1 MRYSYNNFYE
11 ILTKVAKE
19 NPNQVA
25 LFEEKEKLKYRELKQ
40 NVDKVAAYL
49 QLAGVKFGD
58 KVAMAVTNSK
68 EFIISY
74 LAITTIGGIAVPMN
88 TFLKANEFE
97 YIINDCGAKVLFA
110 SSSLA
115 KELIALNEL
124 EILRK
129 IIWIGAIPKKLQ
141 SASKDE
147 YIDTDEEYGESAY
160 LTSTPQ
166 ISKEDMSKGYEN
178 NGVIKNVNFT
188 EALNHK
194 YALSIAKHPKID
206 DLMHIIYTSG
216 TTGKPKGAMISYKN
230 IFSNLIGAH
239 DRFIVKKSDRF
250 IVFLPMFHSFTLT
263 AMVLLPIFASASM
276 VLVKSVFPFSNV
288 LKQTLL
294 KRVTVFLGIPA
305 IYTAIG
311 KAKIPWYFRW
321 FNRIRLF
328 VSGAAPLAK
337 QTIDDFRVK
346 FPRATL
352 VEGYGLS
359 ECSPVVAANLYDKQK
374 LLSVGPVLD
383 GYEVKIVN
391 DEMMELPVGQIGEII
406 VKGDCVM
413 QGYYGMPSITDETI
427 INGWLKTGDLGK
439 VDEEGFIYIVDRKKD
454 LIISKGI
461 NIYPREIEEVIY
473 KLEAVEATAVIG
485 VKDVHA
491 DEEVVAFIQVKD
503 GMDLDEKTVR
513 EHLKKNLANFK
524 IPKSIYF
531 AEELPRNATGKV
543 LKRVLKEQIEQM
555 KDKF

>member
-1 MRYSYNNFYE
+1 MQYEYNNFYE

-19 NPNQVA
+19 SPNQIV
-25 LFEEKEKLKYRELKQ
+25 LFEEKEKLKYHELKQ

-49 QLAGVKFGD
+49 QLCGVSFGD
-58 KVAMAVTNSK
+58 KVAMAVANSQ

-74 LAITTIGGIAVPMN
+74 LAITAIGAVAVPMN
-88 TFLKANEFE
+88 TFLKTTEFE
-97 YIINDCGAKVLFA
+97 YIINDCGARVLFA

-115 KELIALNEL
+115 KELIALSDL

-129 IIWIGAIPKKLQ
+129 IIWIGQTPKKLQ
-141 SASKDE
+141 SASKE
-147 YIDTDEEYGESAY
+147 EFSNIDEEYGESAY
-160 LTSTPQ
+160 LSSTPQ
-166 ISKEDMSKGYEN
+166 ILKEDMGKGYE
-178 NGVIKNVNFT
+178 VKNINFT
-188 EALNHK
+188 EALSHK
-194 YALSIAKHPKID
+194 YTLSITKYPKID

-230 IFSNLIGAH
+230 ILSNLVGAH
-239 DRFIVKKSDRF
+239 KRFIVKKSDRF

-263 AMVLLPIFASASM
+263 AMVLLPIFSSASM
-276 VLVKSVFPFSNV
+276 VLIKSVFPFSNV
-288 LKQTLL
+288 LKQALL

-359 ECSPVVAANLYDKQK
+359 ECSPIVAANLFDKQK
-374 LLSVGPVLD
+374 LLSVGPVLN
-383 GYEVKIVN
+383 GYAVKIVN

-406 VKGDCVM
+406 IKGDCVM
-413 QGYYGMPSITDETI
+413 QGYYGMPSVTDETI

-454 LIISKGI
+454 LIISKGT

-491 DEEVVAFIQVKD
+491 DEEVVAFIQVKE

-513 EHLKKNLANFK
+513 AHLKKNLANFK

-543 LKRVLKEQIEQM
+543 LKRVLKEQI
-555 KDKF
+555 KDKI

>member
-1 MRYSYNNFYE
+1 MQYEYNNFYE

-19 NPNQVA
+19 SPNQIV
-25 LFEEKEKLKYRELKQ
+25 LFEEKEKLKYHELKQ

-49 QLAGVKFGD
+49 QLCGVNFGD
-58 KVAMAVTNSK
+58 KVAMAVANSQ

-74 LAITTIGGIAVPMN
+74 LAITAIGAVAVPMN
-88 TFLKANEFE
+88 TFLKTTEFE
-97 YIINDCGAKVLFA
+97 YIINDCGARVLFA

-115 KELIALNEL
+115 KELIALSDL

-129 IIWIGAIPKKLQ
+129 IIWIGQTPKKLQ
-141 SASKDE
+141 SASKE
-147 YIDTDEEYGESAY
+147 EFSNVDEEYGESAY

-166 ISKEDMSKGYEN
+166 ISKEEMGKGYE
-178 NGVIKNVNFT
+178 VKNVNFT
-188 EALNHK
+188 EALSHK
-194 YALSIAKHPKID
+194 YTLSITKYPKID

-216 TTGKPKGAMISYKN
+216 TTGKPKGAMICYKN
-230 IFSNLIGAH
+230 ILSNLVGAH
-239 DRFIVKKSDRF
+239 ERFVVRRNDRF

-263 AMVLLPIFASASM
+263 AMVLLPIFSGASM
-276 VLVKSVFPFSNV
+276 VLIKSVFPFSNV
-288 LKQTLL
+288 LKQALL

-359 ECSPVVAANLYDKQK
+359 ECSPIVAANLFDKQK
-374 LLSVGPVLD
+374 LLSVGPVLN
-383 GYEVKIVN
+383 GYAVKIVN

-406 VKGDCVM
+406 IKGDCVM
-413 QGYYGMPSITDETI
+413 QGYYGMPSVTDETI

-473 KLEAVEATAVIG
+473 KLEAVEAAAVIG

-491 DEEVVAFIQVKD
+491 DEEVVAFIQVKE
-503 GMDLDEKTVR
+503 GMDLDEKKVR

-543 LKRVLKEQIEQM
+543 LKRVLKEQI
-555 KDKF
+555 KDKI

>member
-1 MRYSYNNFYE
+1 MQYEYNNFYE

-19 NPNQVA
+19 SPNQIV
-25 LFEEKEKLKYRELKQ
+25 LFEEKEKLKYHELKQ

-49 QLAGVKFGD
+49 QLCGVNFGD
-58 KVAMAVTNSK
+58 KVAMAVANSQ

-74 LAITTIGGIAVPMN
+74 LAITAIGAVAVPMN
-88 TFLKANEFE
+88 TFLKTTEFE
-97 YIINDCGAKVLFA
+97 YIINDCGARVLFA

-115 KELIALNEL
+115 KELIALSDL

-129 IIWIGAIPKKLQ
+129 IIWIGQTPKKLQ
-141 SASKDE
+141 SASKE
-147 YIDTDEEYGESAY
+147 EFANVDEEYGESAY

-166 ISKEDMSKGYEN
+166 ISKEEMGKGYEL
-178 NGVIKNVNFT
+178 KNVNFT
-188 EALNHK
+188 EALSHK
-194 YALSIAKHPKID
+194 YTLSITKYPKID

-216 TTGKPKGAMISYKN
+216 TTGKPKGAMICYKN
-230 IFSNLIGAH
+230 ILSNLVGAH
-239 DRFIVKKSDRF
+239 ERFVVRRNDRF

-263 AMVLLPIFASASM
+263 AMVLLPIFSGASM
-276 VLVKSVFPFSNV
+276 VLIKSVFPFSNV
-288 LKQTLL
+288 LKQALL

-359 ECSPVVAANLYDKQK
+359 ECSPIVAANLFDKQK
-374 LLSVGPVLD
+374 LLSVGPVLN
-383 GYEVKIVN
+383 GYAVKIVN

-406 VKGDCVM
+406 IKGDCVM
-413 QGYYGMPSITDETI
+413 QGYYGMPSVTDETI

-491 DEEVVAFIQVKD
+491 DEEVVAFIQVKE
-503 GMDLDEKTVR
+503 GMDLDEKKVR

-543 LKRVLKEQIEQM
+543 LKRVLKEQI
-555 KDKF
+555 KDKI

>member
-1 MRYSYNNFYE
+1 MQYEYNNFYE

-19 NPNQVA
+19 SPNQIV
-25 LFEEKEKLKYRELKQ
+25 LFEEKEKLKHHELKQ

-49 QLAGVKFGD
+49 QLCGVNFGD
-58 KVAMAVTNSK
+58 KVAMAVANSQ

-74 LAITTIGGIAVPMN
+74 LAITAIGAVAVPMN
-88 TFLKANEFE
+88 TFLKTTEFE
-97 YIINDCGAKVLFA
+97 YIINDCGARVLFA

-115 KELIALNEL
+115 KELIALSDL

-129 IIWIGAIPKKLQ
+129 IIWIGQTPKKLQ
-141 SASKDE
+141 SASKE
-147 YIDTDEEYGESAY
+147 EFTNIDEEYGESAY

-166 ISKEDMSKGYEN
+166 VSKEEMGKGYE
-178 NGVIKNVNFT
+178 VKNVNFT
-188 EALNHK
+188 EALSHK
-194 YALSIAKHPKID
+194 YTLSITKYPKID

-216 TTGKPKGAMISYKN
+216 TTGKPKGAMICYKN
-230 IFSNLIGAH
+230 ILSNLVGAH
-239 DRFIVKKSDRF
+239 ERFKVKKSDRF

-263 AMVLLPIFASASM
+263 AMVLLPIFSGASM
-276 VLVKSVFPFSNV
+276 VLIKSVFPFSNV
-288 LKQTLL
+288 LKQALL

-359 ECSPVVAANLYDKQK
+359 ECSPIVAANLFDKQK
-374 LLSVGPVLD
+374 LLSVGPVLN
-383 GYEVKIVN
+383 GYAVKIVN

-406 VKGDCVM
+406 IKGDCVM
-413 QGYYGMPSITDETI
+413 QGYYGMPSVTDETI

-491 DEEVVAFIQVKD
+491 DEEVVDFIQVKE

-513 EHLKKNLANFK
+513 AHLKKNLANFK

-543 LKRVLKEQIEQM
+543 LKRVLKEQI
-555 KDKF
+555 KDKI

>member
-1 MRYSYNNFYE
+1 MQYEYNNFYE

-19 NPNQVA
+19 SPNQIV
-25 LFEEKEKLKYRELKQ
+25 LFEEKEKLKYYELKQ

-49 QLAGVKFGD
+49 QLCGVNFGD
-58 KVAMAVTNSK
+58 KVAMAVANSQ

-74 LAITTIGGIAVPMN
+74 LAITAIGAVAVPMN
-88 TFLKANEFE
+88 TFLKTTEFE
-97 YIINDCGAKVLFA
+97 YIINDCGARVLFA

-115 KELIALNEL
+115 KELIALSDL

-129 IIWIGAIPKKLQ
+129 IIWIGQTPKKLQ
-141 SASKDE
+141 SASKE
-147 YIDTDEEYGESAY
+147 EFANVDEEYGESAY

-166 ISKEDMSKGYEN
+166 VSKEEMGKGYE
-178 NGVIKNVNFT
+178 VKNVNFT
-188 EALNHK
+188 EALSHK
-194 YALSIAKHPKID
+194 YTLSITKYPKID

-216 TTGKPKGAMISYKN
+216 TTGKPKGAMICYKN
-230 IFSNLIGAH
+230 ILSNLVGAH
-239 DRFIVKKSDRF
+239 ERFKVKKSDRF

-263 AMVLLPIFASASM
+263 AMVLLPIFSGASM
-276 VLVKSVFPFSNV
+276 VLIKSVFPFSNV
-288 LKQTLL
+288 LKQALL

-359 ECSPVVAANLYDKQK
+359 ECSPIVAANLFDKQK
-374 LLSVGPVLD
+374 LLSVGPVLN
-383 GYEVKIVN
+383 GYAVKIVN
-391 DEMMELPVGQIGEII
+391 DEMMELPTGQIGEII
-406 VKGDCVM
+406 IKGDCVM
-413 QGYYGMPSITDETI
+413 QGYYGMPSVTDETI

-491 DEEVVAFIQVKD
+491 DEEVVAFIQVKE
-503 GMDLDEKTVR
+503 GMDLDEKKVR

-531 AEELPRNATGKV
+531 AEELPRHATGKV
-543 LKRVLKEQIEQM
+543 LKRVLKEQI
-555 KDKF
+555 KDKI

>member
-1 MRYSYNNFYE
+1 MQYEYNNFYE

-19 NPNQVA
+19 SPNQIV
-25 LFEEKEKLKYRELKQ
+25 LFEEKEKLKYHELKQ

-49 QLAGVKFGD
+49 QLCGVNFGD
-58 KVAMAVTNSK
+58 KVAMAVANSQ

-74 LAITTIGGIAVPMN
+74 LAITAIGAVAVPMN
-88 TFLKANEFE
+88 TFLKTTEFE
-97 YIINDCGAKVLFA
+97 YIINDCGARVLFA

-115 KELIALNEL
+115 KELIALSDL

-129 IIWIGAIPKKLQ
+129 IIWIGQTPKKLQ
-141 SASKDE
+141 SASKE
-147 YIDTDEEYGESAY
+147 EFSNVDEEYGESAY

-166 ISKEDMSKGYEN
+166 ISKEEMGKGYE
-178 NGVIKNVNFT
+178 VKNVNFT
-188 EALNHK
+188 EALSHK
-194 YALSIAKHPKID
+194 YTLSITKYPKID

-216 TTGKPKGAMISYKN
+216 TTGKPKGAMICYKN
-230 IFSNLIGAH
+230 ILSNLVGAH
-239 DRFIVKKSDRF
+239 ERFVVRRNDRF

-263 AMVLLPIFASASM
+263 AMVLLPIFSGASM
-276 VLVKSVFPFSNV
+276 VLIKSVFPFSNV
-288 LKQTLL
+288 LKQALL

-359 ECSPVVAANLYDKQK
+359 ECSPIVAANLFDKQK
-374 LLSVGPVLD
+374 LLSVGPVLN
-383 GYEVKIVN
+383 GYAVKIVN

-406 VKGDCVM
+406 IKGDCVM
-413 QGYYGMPSITDETI
+413 QGYYGMPSVTDETI

-491 DEEVVAFIQVKD
+491 DEEVVAFIQVKE
-503 GMDLDEKTVR
+503 GMDLDEKKVR

-543 LKRVLKEQIEQM
+543 LKRVLKEQI
-555 KDKF
+555 KDKI

>member
-1 MRYSYNNFYE
+1 MQYEYNNFYE

-19 NPNQVA
+19 SPNQIV
-25 LFEEKEKLKYRELKQ
+25 LFEEKEKLKYHELKQ

-49 QLAGVKFGD
+49 QLCGVSFGD
-58 KVAMAVTNSK
+58 KVAMAVANSQ

-74 LAITTIGGIAVPMN
+74 LAITAIGAVAVPMN
-88 TFLKANEFE
+88 TFLKTTEFE
-97 YIINDCGAKVLFA
+97 YIINDCGARVLFA

-115 KELIALNEL
+115 KELIALSDL

-129 IIWIGAIPKKLQ
+129 IIWIGQTPKKLQ
-141 SASKDE
+141 SASKE
-147 YIDTDEEYGESAY
+147 EFSNIDEEYGESAY
-160 LTSTPQ
+160 LSSTPQ
-166 ISKEDMSKGYEN
+166 ILKEDMGKGYE
-178 NGVIKNVNFT
+178 VKNINFT
-188 EALNHK
+188 EALSHK
-194 YALSIAKHPKID
+194 YTLSITKYPKID

-230 IFSNLIGAH
+230 ILSNLIGAH
-239 DRFIVKKSDRF
+239 KRFIVKKSDRF

-263 AMVLLPIFASASM
+263 AMVLLPIFSSASM
-276 VLVKSVFPFSNV
+276 VLIKSVFPFSNV
-288 LKQTLL
+288 LKQALL

-359 ECSPVVAANLYDKQK
+359 ECSPIVAANLFDKQK
-374 LLSVGPVLD
+374 LLSVGPVLN
-383 GYEVKIVN
+383 GYAVKIVN

-406 VKGDCVM
+406 IKGDCVM
-413 QGYYGMPSITDETI
+413 QGYYGMPSVTDETI

-454 LIISKGI
+454 LII
-461 NIYPREIEEVIY
+461 
-473 KLEAVEATAVIG
+473 
-485 VKDVHA
+485 
-491 DEEVVAFIQVKD
+491 
-503 GMDLDEKTVR
+503 
-513 EHLKKNLANFK
+513 
-524 IPKSIYF
+524 
-531 AEELPRNATGKV
+531 
-543 LKRVLKEQIEQM
+543 
-555 KDKF
+555 

>member
-11 ILTKVAKE
+11 ILVKVAKE
-19 NPNQVA
+19 SPNQVA
-25 LFEEKEKLKYRELKQ
+25 LFEEKEKLKYRELKE

-49 QLAGVKFGD
+49 QLCGVNFGD
-58 KVAMAVTNSK
+58 KVAMAVANSK

-74 LAITTIGGIAVPMN
+74 LAITAIGGIAVPMN
-88 TFLKANEFE
+88 TFLKTNEFE
-97 YIINDCGAKVLFA
+97 YIINDCGARVLFA

-115 KELIALNEL
+115 KELIALNDL

-129 IIWIGAIPKKLQ
+129 IIWIGPIPKKLQ

-147 YIDTDEEYGESAY
+147 YTSIDEEYGESAY

-239 DRFIVKKSDRF
+239 ERFKVKKSDRF

-321 FNRIRLF
+321 FNCIRLF

-359 ECSPVVAANLYDKQK
+359 ECSPIVAANLFNKQK
-374 LLSVGPVLD
+374 LLSVGPVLE

-406 VKGDCVM
+406 IKGDCVM

-491 DEEVVAFIQVKD
+491 DEEVVAFIQVKE

>member
-1 MRYSYNNFYE
+1 MQYSYNNFYE
-11 ILTKVAKE
+11 ILTKVAKQS
-19 NPNQVA
+19 PNQIA
-25 LFEEKEKLKYRELKQ
+25 IFDEKEKLKYHELKQ

-49 QLAGVKFGD
+49 QLCGVNLGD
-58 KVAMAVTNSK
+58 KVAMAVANSK

-74 LAITTIGGIAVPMN
+74 LAITAIGAVAVPMN
-88 TFLKANEFE
+88 TFLKTNEFE
-97 YIINDCGAKVLFA
+97 YILNDCGARVLFA

-115 KELIALNEL
+115 KELIALSEL

-129 IIWIGAIPKKLQ
+129 IIWIGQTPKKLQ
-141 SASKDE
+141 SASKDD
-147 YIDTDEEYGESAY
+147 YVSVDEEYGESAY
-160 LTSTPQ
+160 LSSTPQ

-178 NGVIKNVNFT
+178 NGVVKNVNFS

-194 YALSIAKHPKID
+194 YTLSITKYPKID

-230 IFSNLIGAH
+230 IFSNVIGAH
-239 DRFIVKKSDRF
+239 ERFKVKKSDRF

-263 AMVLLPIFASASM
+263 AMVLLPIYAGASM
-276 VLVKSVFPFSNV
+276 VLVRSVFPFSNV

-359 ECSPVVAANLYDKQK
+359 ECSPVVAANLFDKQK
-374 LLSVGPVLD
+374 LLSVGPALN
-383 GYEVKIVN
+383 GYEVKIVD

-413 QGYYGMPSITDETI
+413 QGYYGMPGVTDETI

-439 VDEEGFIYIVDRKKD
+439 IDEEGFIYIVDRKKD

-473 KLEAVEATAVIG
+473 KLEAVEAAAVIG

-543 LKRVLKEQIEQM
+543 LKRVLKEQI
-555 KDKF
+555 KDKI

>member
-1 MRYSYNNFYE
+1 MQYEYNNFYE
-11 ILTKVAKE
+11 ILTEVAKE
-19 NPNQVA
+19 SPNQIV
-25 LFEEKEKLKYRELKQ
+25 LFEEKEKLKYHELKQ

-49 QLAGVKFGD
+49 QLCGVNFGD
-58 KVAMAVTNSK
+58 KVAMAVANSQ

-74 LAITTIGGIAVPMN
+74 LAITAIGAVAVPMN
-88 TFLKANEFE
+88 TFLKTTEFE
-97 YIINDCGAKVLFA
+97 YIINDCGARVLFA

-115 KELIALNEL
+115 KELIALSDL

-129 IIWIGAIPKKLQ
+129 IIWIGQTPKKLQ
-141 SASKDE
+141 SASKE
-147 YIDTDEEYGESAY
+147 EFSNVDEEYGESAY
-160 LTSTPQ
+160 LSSTPQ
-166 ISKEDMSKGYEN
+166 ILKEDMGKGYE
-178 NGVIKNVNFT
+178 VKNINFT
-188 EALNHK
+188 EALSHK
-194 YALSIAKHPKID
+194 YTLSITKYPKID

-216 TTGKPKGAMISYKN
+216 TTGKPKGAMICYKN
-230 IFSNLIGAH
+230 ILSNLVGAH
-239 DRFIVKKSDRF
+239 KRFVVRKSDRF

-263 AMVLLPIFASASM
+263 AMVLLPIFSSASM
-276 VLVKSVFPFSNV
+276 VLIKSVFPFSNV
-288 LKQTLL
+288 LKQALL

-359 ECSPVVAANLYDKQK
+359 ECSPIVAANLFDKQK
-374 LLSVGPVLD
+374 LLSVGPVLN
-383 GYEVKIVN
+383 GYAVKIVN

-406 VKGDCVM
+406 IKGDCVM
-413 QGYYGMPSITDETI
+413 QGYYGMPSVTDETI

-491 DEEVVAFIQVKD
+491 DEEVVAFIQVKE

-513 EHLKKNLANFK
+513 AHLKKNLANFK

-543 LKRVLKEQIEQM
+543 LKRVLKEQI
-555 KDKF
+555 KDKI

>member
-1 MRYSYNNFYE
+1 MQYEYNNFYE

-19 NPNQVA
+19 SPNQIV
-25 LFEEKEKLKYRELKQ
+25 LFEEKEKLKYHELKQ

-49 QLAGVKFGD
+49 QLCGVSFGD
-58 KVAMAVTNSK
+58 KVAMAVANSQ

-74 LAITTIGGIAVPMN
+74 LAITAIGAVAVPMN
-88 TFLKANEFE
+88 TFLKTTEFE
-97 YIINDCGAKVLFA
+97 YIINDCGARVLFA

-115 KELIALNEL
+115 KELIALSDL

-129 IIWIGAIPKKLQ
+129 IIWIGQTPKKLQ
-141 SASKDE
+141 SASKE
-147 YIDTDEEYGESAY
+147 EFSNIDEEYGESAY
-160 LTSTPQ
+160 LSSTPQ
-166 ISKEDMSKGYEN
+166 ILKEDMGKGYE
-178 NGVIKNVNFT
+178 VKNINFT
-188 EALNHK
+188 EALSHK
-194 YALSIAKHPKID
+194 YTLSITKYPKID

-230 IFSNLIGAH
+230 ILSNLIGAH
-239 DRFIVKKSDRF
+239 KRFIVKKSDRF

-263 AMVLLPIFASASM
+263 AMVLLPIFSSASM
-276 VLVKSVFPFSNV
+276 VLIKSVFPFSNV
-288 LKQTLL
+288 LKQALL

-359 ECSPVVAANLYDKQK
+359 ECSPIVAANLFDKQK
-374 LLSVGPVLD
+374 LLSVGPVLN
-383 GYEVKIVN
+383 GYAVKIVN

-406 VKGDCVM
+406 IKGDCVM
-413 QGYYGMPSITDETI
+413 QGYYGMPSVTDETI

-491 DEEVVAFIQVKD
+491 DEEVVAFIQVKE

-513 EHLKKNLANFK
+513 AHLKKNLANFK

-543 LKRVLKEQIEQM
+543 LKRVLKEQI
-555 KDKF
+555 KDKI

>member
-19 NPNQVA
+19 NPNQVV

-74 LAITTIGGIAVPMN
+74 LATTAIGGIAVPMN

-178 NGVIKNVNFT
+178 NGLVKNVNFAET
-188 EALNHK
+188 LNHK

-239 DRFIVKKSDRF
+239 DRFIVKTSDRF

>member
-1 MRYSYNNFYE
+1 
-11 ILTKVAKE
+11 
-19 NPNQVA
+19 
-25 LFEEKEKLKYRELKQ
+25 
-40 NVDKVAAYL
+40 
-49 QLAGVKFGD
+49 
-58 KVAMAVTNSK
+58 
-68 EFIISY
+68 
-74 LAITTIGGIAVPMN
+74 
-88 TFLKANEFE
+88 
-97 YIINDCGAKVLFA
+97 
-110 SSSLA
+110 
-115 KELIALNEL
+115 
-124 EILRK
+124 
-129 IIWIGAIPKKLQ
+129 
-141 SASKDE
+141 
-147 YIDTDEEYGESAY
+147 
-160 LTSTPQ
+160 
-166 ISKEDMSKGYEN
+166 
-178 NGVIKNVNFT
+178 
-188 EALNHK
+188 
-194 YALSIAKHPKID
+194 
-206 DLMHIIYTSG
+206 
-216 TTGKPKGAMISYKN
+216 
-230 IFSNLIGAH
+230 
-239 DRFIVKKSDRF
+239 
-250 IVFLPMFHSFTLT
+250 
-263 AMVLLPIFASASM
+263 MVLLPIFASASM

-321 FNRIRLF
+321 FNLIRLF

-406 VKGDCVM
+406 IKGDCVM

-491 DEEVVAFIQVKD
+491 DEEVVAFIQVKE

>member
-1 MRYSYNNFYE
+1 MQYEYNNFYE

-19 NPNQVA
+19 SPNQIV
-25 LFEEKEKLKYRELKQ
+25 LFEEKEKLKYHELKQ

-49 QLAGVKFGD
+49 QLCGVNFGD
-58 KVAMAVTNSK
+58 KVAMAVANSQ

-74 LAITTIGGIAVPMN
+74 LAITAIGAVAVPMN
-88 TFLKANEFE
+88 TFLKTTEFE
-97 YIINDCGAKVLFA
+97 YIINDCGARVLFA

-115 KELIALNEL
+115 KELIALSDL

-129 IIWIGAIPKKLQ
+129 IIWIGQTPKKLQ
-141 SASKDE
+141 SASKE
-147 YIDTDEEYGESAY
+147 EFTNVNEEYGESAY

-166 ISKEDMSKGYEN
+166 VSKEEMGKGYE
-178 NGVIKNVNFT
+178 VKNVNFT
-188 EALNHK
+188 ETLSHK
-194 YALSIAKHPKID
+194 YTLSITKYPKID

-216 TTGKPKGAMISYKN
+216 TTGKPKGAMICYKN
-230 IFSNLIGAH
+230 ILSNLVGAH
-239 DRFIVKKSDRF
+239 ERFKVKKSDRF

-263 AMVLLPIFASASM
+263 AMVLLPIFSGASM
-276 VLVKSVFPFSNV
+276 VLIKSVFPFSNV
-288 LKQTLL
+288 LKQALL

-359 ECSPVVAANLYDKQK
+359 ECSPIVAANLFDKQK
-374 LLSVGPVLD
+374 LLSVGPVLN
-383 GYEVKIVN
+383 GYAVKIVN
-391 DEMMELPVGQIGEII
+391 DEMMELPTGQIGEII
-406 VKGDCVM
+406 IKGDCVM
-413 QGYYGMPSITDETI
+413 QGYYGMPSVTDETI

-491 DEEVVAFIQVKD
+491 DEEVVAFIQVKE
-503 GMDLDEKTVR
+503 GMDLDEKKVR

-543 LKRVLKEQIEQM
+543 LKRVLKEQI
-555 KDKF
+555 KDKI

>member
-1 MRYSYNNFYE
+1 MQYEYNNFYE

-19 NPNQVA
+19 SPNQIV

-49 QLAGVKFGD
+49 QLCGVNFGD
-58 KVAMAVTNSK
+58 KVAMAVANSQ

-74 LAITTIGGIAVPMN
+74 LAITAIGAVAVPMN
-88 TFLKANEFE
+88 TFLKTTEFE
-97 YIINDCGAKVLFA
+97 YIINDCGARVLFA

-115 KELIALNEL
+115 KELIALSDL

-129 IIWIGAIPKKLQ
+129 IIWIGQTPKKLQ
-141 SASKDE
+141 SASKE
-147 YIDTDEEYGESAY
+147 EFTNVDEEYGESAY

-166 ISKEDMSKGYEN
+166 ISKEEMGKGYEL
-178 NGVIKNVNFT
+178 KNVNFT
-188 EALNHK
+188 EALSHK
-194 YALSIAKHPKID
+194 YTLSITKYPKID

-216 TTGKPKGAMISYKN
+216 TTGKPKGAMICYKN
-230 IFSNLIGAH
+230 ILSNLVGAH
-239 DRFIVKKSDRF
+239 ERFVVRRNDRF

-263 AMVLLPIFASASM
+263 AMVLLPIFSGASM
-276 VLVKSVFPFSNV
+276 VLIKSVFPFSNV
-288 LKQTLL
+288 LKQALL

-359 ECSPVVAANLYDKQK
+359 ECSPIVAANLFDKQK
-374 LLSVGPVLD
+374 LLSVGPVLN
-383 GYEVKIVN
+383 GYAVKIVN

-406 VKGDCVM
+406 IKGDCVM
-413 QGYYGMPSITDETI
+413 QGYYGMPSVTDETI

-491 DEEVVAFIQVKD
+491 DEEVVAFIQVKE
-503 GMDLDEKTVR
+503 GMDLDEKKVR

-543 LKRVLKEQIEQM
+543 LKRVLKEQI
-555 KDKF
+555 KDKI

>member
-1 MRYSYNNFYE
+1 MQYEYNNFYE

-19 NPNQVA
+19 SPNQIV
-25 LFEEKEKLKYRELKQ
+25 LFEEKEKLKYHELKQ

-49 QLAGVKFGD
+49 QLFGVNFGD
-58 KVAMAVTNSK
+58 KVAMAVANSQ

-74 LAITTIGGIAVPMN
+74 LAITAIGAVAVPMN
-88 TFLKANEFE
+88 TFLKTTEFE
-97 YIINDCGAKVLFA
+97 YIINDCGARVLFA

-115 KELIALNEL
+115 KELIALSDL

-129 IIWIGAIPKKLQ
+129 IIWIGQTPKKLQ
-141 SASKDE
+141 SASKE
-147 YIDTDEEYGESAY
+147 EFTNVDEEYGESAY

-166 ISKEDMSKGYEN
+166 VSKEEMGKGYE
-178 NGVIKNVNFT
+178 VKNVNFT
-188 EALNHK
+188 EALSHK
-194 YALSIAKHPKID
+194 YTLSITKYPKID

-216 TTGKPKGAMISYKN
+216 TTGKPKGAMICYKN
-230 IFSNLIGAH
+230 ILSNLVGAH
-239 DRFIVKKSDRF
+239 ERFKVKKSDRF

-263 AMVLLPIFASASM
+263 AMVLLPIFSGASM
-276 VLVKSVFPFSNV
+276 VLIKSVFPFSNV
-288 LKQTLL
+288 LKQALL

-321 FNRIRLF
+321 FNSIRLF

-359 ECSPVVAANLYDKQK
+359 ECSPIVAANLFDKQK
-374 LLSVGPVLD
+374 LLSVGPVLN
-383 GYEVKIVN
+383 GYAVKIVN

-406 VKGDCVM
+406 IKGDCVM
-413 QGYYGMPSITDETI
+413 QGYYGMPSVTDETI

-491 DEEVVAFIQVKD
+491 DEEVVAFIQVKE
-503 GMDLDEKTVR
+503 GMDLDEKKVR

-543 LKRVLKEQIEQM
+543 LKRVLKEQI
-555 KDKF
+555 KDKI